1 MDFNINLMKIL
12 LEKHDLQFIRVTAI
26 HDFTP
31 SFLLKNLTWS
41 WERKYSNHWTY
52 KNIKTLTRHMNEDNL
67 EKFVSKINNIKSSL
81 IRMKLKDVMRLEYI

>member
-12 LEKHDLQFIRVTAI
+12 LEKHDLQIIRVTAI

-52 KNIKTLTRHMNEDNL
+52 RNIKTLTRHMNEDNL
-67 EKFVSKINNIKSSL
+67 ENFVSKINNIKSSL